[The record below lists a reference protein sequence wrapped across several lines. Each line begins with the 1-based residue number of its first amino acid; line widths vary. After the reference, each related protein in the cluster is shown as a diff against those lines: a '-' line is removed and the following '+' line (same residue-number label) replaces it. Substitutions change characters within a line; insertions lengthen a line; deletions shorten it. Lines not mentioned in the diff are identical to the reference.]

1 LNELKIRKSQGK
13 SGAAARRAR
22 ENAKMKSSD
31 NSACELVIN
40 NAKIFDGSALLQGL
54 HNVGIAGDR
63 IRSVSSS
70 PISGSRQ
77 IEARGRFLM
86 PGLIDCHIHLLNMW
100 TAKDEATMAA
110 DIETE
115 LPKRLNDFLTAGVT
129 TVKSVGDSEDDI
141 LRVRARLASGELAGP
156 RLLATGAAFCAPGSH
171 PATTI
176 YGQNPWLRYR
186 STVETDSPERA
197 REAVR
202 RLAGKKVDAI
212 KVVHQG
218 GCRHGSPYFFKI
230 ESMGLNVQILKLEK
244 AVLGA
249 IIDEAQRHGL
259 KVTVH
264 TVDAN
269 AAIEA
274 LEAGVDGL
282 EHGVMEHRLKDDQV
296 AELLLRNRASYVPTL
311 WTIRFDEK
319 TAEARYANLKQV
331 ADAGVRVALG
341 TDSFCG
347 FGKFGENTI
356 EEAERSAQ
364 AGIGASQ
371 ILRMATKDAAEHLG
385 MDDLG
390 VVAPGKLA
398 DLLLLE
404 GDPTTSI
411 GALRKL
417 SIVIQNGA
425 IVVDNAH
432 IA

>member
-1 LNELKIRKSQGK
+1 
-13 SGAAARRAR
+13 
-22 ENAKMKSSD
+22 MKASD
-31 NSACELVIN
+31 DTPCELVIN
-40 NAKIFDGSALLQGL
+40 NARIFDGSAILQGS

-63 IRSVSSS
+63 IRAVSSS
-70 PISGSRQ
+70 PIAGSRQ
-77 IEARGRFLM
+77 LDARGRFLM
-86 PGLIDCHIHLLNMW
+86 PGLIDCHIHLFNFW

-115 LPKRLNDFLTAGVT
+115 LPKRLNDFLAAGVT

-141 LRVRARLASGELAGP
+141 LRVRASLASGELAGP
-156 RLLATGAAFCAPGSH
+156 RLLATGPAFCAPGSH
-171 PATTI
+171 PATTLLA
-176 YGQNPWLRYR
+176 QNPWLRSR
-186 STVETDSPERA
+186 VAVETDSPEQA

-202 RLAGKKVDAI
+202 RLAAKKVDAI

-218 GCRHGSPYFFKI
+218 GCKHGSPYVFKV
-230 ESMGLNVQILKLEK
+230 ESWGINVQILKLEK
-244 AVLGA
+244 TVLEA
-249 IIDEAQRHGL
+249 IIDEAHRHGL
-259 KVTVH
+259 KATVH
-264 TVDAN
+264 TVDAD

-274 LEAGVDGL
+274 LEAGADGL

-296 AELLLRNRASYVPTL
+296 VELLLRNRASYVPTL
-311 WTIRFDEK
+311 CLIKLEENS
-319 TAEARYANLKQV
+319 AEVRYANLKQV

-347 FGKFGENTI
+347 LSKFGQDTI

-364 AGIGASQ
+364 AGIGAAQ
-371 ILRMATKDAAEHLG
+371 ILRMATKDAAAHLG

-390 VVAPGKLA
+390 VIAPGKLA
-398 DLLLLE
+398 DLLLID

-411 GALRKL
+411 GDLRKL
-417 SIVIQNGA
+417 SLVIQNGA